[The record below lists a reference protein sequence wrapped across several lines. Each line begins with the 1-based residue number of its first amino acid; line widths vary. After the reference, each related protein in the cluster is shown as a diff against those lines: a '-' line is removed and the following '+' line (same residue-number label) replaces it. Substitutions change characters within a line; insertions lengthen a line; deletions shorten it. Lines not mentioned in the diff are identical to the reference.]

1 METNDMSGTIPTI
14 AHSDQWHTPHYR
26 PWLIGVFSLLV
37 LLLAACGLSPDTSP
51 SAAGSGNERQV
62 AAGGP
67 ATIAVESRL
76 LEEASGAPLNV
87 GDIAPDF
94 SYTLP
99 DGSTQRLSDLRGQK
113 VMVNFWATWCPPC
126 MAEMPDI
133 QQAYEQYHDEGFMVL
148 AVNRNEELG
157 QISTFAQ
164 EMGLSIP
171 LVADPA
177 GNIGDAY
184 GARNLP
190 TTYFINTD
198 GTIDFRKQGIMTLE
212 FIEQRIEEMQ

>member
-1 METNDMSGTIPTI
+1 V
-14 AHSDQWHTPHYR
+14 
-26 PWLIGVFSLLV
+26 LSLLV

-51 SAAGSGNERQV
+51 SAAETGSERQAV
-62 AAGGP
+62 GGGP
-67 ATIAVESRL
+67 ATIAVESVL
-76 LEEASGAPLNV
+76 LEESAGGPLNV
-87 GDIAPDF
+87 GDVAPDF

-99 DGSTQRLSDLRGQK
+99 DGSSQSLSDLRGQK

-133 QQAYEQYHDEGFMVL
+133 QQAYDQYHDEGFMVL

-157 QISTFAQ
+157 RIGTFAQ
-164 EMGLSIP
+164 EMGLTIP
-171 LVADPA
+171 LIADPA

-198 GTIDFRKQGIMTLE
+198 GTVDFRQQGIMTLE
-212 FIEQRIEEMQ
+212 FIEQRIEDMQ

>member
-1 METNDMSGTIPTI
+1 V
-14 AHSDQWHTPHYR
+14 
-26 PWLIGVFSLLV
+26 LSLLV
-37 LLLAACGLSPDTSP
+37 LLLAACGLIPDGSP
-51 SAAGSGNERQV
+51 SAAETGSKPQA
-62 AAGGP
+62 AAGGNDT
-67 ATIAVESRL
+67 ATIAIESTL

-87 GDIAPDF
+87 GDVAPDF
-94 SYTLP
+94 SYILP
-99 DGSTQRLSDLRGQK
+99 DGTSQRLSDLRGQK

-133 QQAYEQYHDEGFMVL
+133 QQAYDQYRDEGFMVL
-148 AVNRNEELG
+148 AVNRNEQIG
-157 QISTFAQ
+157 QIGTFAQ
-164 EMGLSIP
+164 EMGLTIP
-171 LVADPA
+171 LIADPA

-212 FIEQRIEEMQ
+212 FIEQRIEAMQ